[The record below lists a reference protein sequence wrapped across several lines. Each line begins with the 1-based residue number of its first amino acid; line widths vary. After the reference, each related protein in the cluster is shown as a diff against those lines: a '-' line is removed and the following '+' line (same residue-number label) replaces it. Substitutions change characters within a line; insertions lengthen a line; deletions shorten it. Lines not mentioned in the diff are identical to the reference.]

1 MFFMY
6 LKNIYTYYYNVNNV
20 QKNQEKIIMFRAE
33 IVGDIYKIV
42 WLTLNYFVLLIEQK
56 TNKI

>member
-1 MFFMY
+1 MFFMF

-33 IVGDIYKIV
+33 IVGDSYKIV
-42 WLTLNYFVLLIEQK
+42 WLTLNYFVLLRNESI
-56 TNKI
+56 I

>member
-20 QKNQEKIIMFRAE
+20 QKNQEKIIMFRADGGF
-33 IVGDIYKIV
+33 IWSKIKKE
-42 WLTLNYFVLLIEQK
+42 NMYE
-56 TNKI
+56 

>member
-1 MFFMY
+1 MFFIY

>member
-1 MFFMY
+1 MF

-33 IVGDIYKIV
+33 IVGDSYKIV
-42 WLTLNYFVLLIEQK
+42 WLTLNYFVLLRNESI
-56 TNKI
+56 I